1 MEILDRSGK
10 WPIGLGRDKRLRPFV
25 RAMQERYPGLGSPVV
40 ELPMEFDVH
49 RNWVFMALPWSYVA
63 GLIEIIAPLAFAE
76 GLALYDPQRD
86 VVAFPAPFGSEPLGV
101 EGVGEHERMAE
112 EAFSRIL
119 QGTPTG
125 LDGQPLGAATEPTRE
140 AFRIMSPLGFEIT
153 PDIEAEV
160 QADPTRVPSSLQTA
174 ERKAE
179 LLRQVTDLT
188 PSVRHQA
195 LTMLTGWDPDPDVRA
210 ALRPLLEDD
219 DVHVVRFASM
229 ALAHQ
234 GSPTD
239 LPALLDAVH
248 HMSPADGGTLDA
260 MLGPLMAAL
269 DLAAVVGPEAVAD
282 VKAKARAWRVAARG
296 RAAEVLLEQELDRLL
311 G

>member
-1 MEILDRSGK
+1 MEILDRSGR
-10 WPIGLGRDKRLRPFV
+10 WAIGLGRDKRLGPFV
-25 RAMQERYPGLGSPVV
+25 RAMQQRYPGLGSPVV
-40 ELPMEFDVH
+40 EVPMELDAH

-63 GLIEIIAPLAFAE
+63 GLIEVIAPLAFAE

-86 VVAFPAPFGSEPLGV
+86 LVALPAPFGTAPLGV
-101 EGVGEHERMAE
+101 EGVADHERMAE

-125 LDGQPLGAATEPTRE
+125 PDGQPLDDTTELARD
-140 AFRIMSPLGFEIT
+140 AFRTMSPLGFEIT
-153 PDIEAEV
+153 PDIEDEV
-160 QADPTRVPSSLQTA
+160 KADPTRVPSSLQTS

-179 LLRQVTDLT
+179 LLRQMIDERAA
-188 PSVRHQA
+188 VRHQA

-210 ALRPLLEDD
+210 ALRPLLQDD

-229 ALAHQ
+229 ALARQ

-239 LPALLDAVH
+239 LTALLDAVH

-269 DLAAVVGPEAVAD
+269 DLAAVVGPEAVAE
-282 VKAKARAWRVAARG
+282 VKAKAQVWRVPARG
-296 RAAEVLLEQELDRLL
+296 RAPELLLEEELDRLL